1 MILTA
6 ALGGGMARASEAVD
20 PWAILDQLR
29 SNLANESLRG
39 EFVQTFRPAGFTT
52 GDRETGSLFLALPEC
67 VRWDYDEPF
76 AKTFLLCRET
86 LHTWNR
92 GEQAGRRFPLT
103 GGDEPGIDLLR
114 LRLEEL
120 RLRYDAQV
128 TRTEEDSLTVLLTPL
143 DEANAI
149 AEANLHVDPKR
160 RFLRGFSFR
169 DREGN
174 VSQFEISELT
184 AHSDPDVFVVPA
196 DLEWLD
202 P

>member
-1 MILTA
+1 MLAA
-6 ALGGGMARASEAVD
+6 ALGGGMARAGDTED

-29 SNLANESLRG
+29 SNLAREPLRG
-39 EFVQTFRPAGFTT
+39 EFVQTFRPAGFTS

-67 VRWDYDEPF
+67 VRWDYHEPF

-92 GEQAGRRFPLT
+92 GEQAGRRFPLA

-120 RLRYDAQV
+120 RLRYDAHV
-128 TRTEEDSLTVLLTPL
+128 TTSEENSLIVLLTPL

-149 AEANLHVDPKR
+149 SEANLRVDPQR

-184 AHSDPDVFVVPA
+184 AHSDPDVFELPA